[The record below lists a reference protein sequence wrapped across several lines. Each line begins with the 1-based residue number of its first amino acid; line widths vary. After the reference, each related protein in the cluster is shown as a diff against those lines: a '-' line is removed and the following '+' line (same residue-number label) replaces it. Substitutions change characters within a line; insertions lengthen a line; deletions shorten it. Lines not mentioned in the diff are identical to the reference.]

1 MPAGIFTKH
10 KLFQSTP
17 PARGATALLQLVQ
30 QPPEDFNPRPPRGGR
45 QEYAA
50 FMEAQAYF
58 NPRPPRGGR
67 RWPPCSRWRSAR
79 FQSTP
84 PARGATLLCIS
95 TVGCMKNISIHA
107 PREGGDFTV
116 YLYCRLYEEYF
127 NPRPPRGGRLDQD
140 ILQCWKNK
148 ISIHAPR
155 EGGDLPLTSMGQNM
169 LIFQS
174 TPPARGATCHAIR
187 YAAHFS

>member
-1 MPAGIFTKH
+1 MIWMIRQVE
-10 KLFQSTP
+10 LVFQSTP
-17 PARGATALLQLVQ
+17 PARGATIASGNIYQTQ
-30 QPPEDFNPRPPRGGR
+30 IISIHAPREGGD
-45 QEYAA
+45 
-50 FMEAQAYF
+50 
-58 NPRPPRGGR
+58 
-67 RWPPCSRWRSAR
+67 RSASAGSAAAGR

-84 PARGATLLCIS
+84 PARGATGVCCIHGGPSVFQS
-95 TVGCMKNISIHA
+95 TPPARGATLATVFALAVSSISIHA